1 MKDTVGNFV
10 SFIEK
15 AVILIILVSTIT
27 AIVFEILKMIDAKY
41 VELADLLLL
50 FIYVEVIGMVRVYMI
65 SNRVR
70 MTYPLF
76 IAITALSR
84 LIILQG
90 KDSNPELLLY
100 EAGAIVLVAIAV
112 VILRLR
118 YIPILRPFEMWM
130 KYPQKILRKIII
142 LKKIAVI
149 GTGLSALSLAHHLP
163 SLDIT
168 FLKNHGDRVVVFQLE
183 GMKTMPLTM
192 VLII

>member
-1 MKDTVGNFV
+1 MKDTVGSFV
-10 SFIEK
+10 SFVEK
-15 AVILIILVSTIT
+15 AVILVILASTIT
-27 AIVFEILKMIDAKY
+27 AIIFEILKMINAQY

-118 YIPILRPFEMWM
+118 YIPILRPIEGIDEIPT
-130 KYPQKILRKIII
+130 KDS
-142 LKKIAVI
+142 KK
-149 GTGLSALSLAHHLP
+149 
-163 SLDIT
+163 
-168 FLKNHGDRVVVFQLE
+168 K
-183 GMKTMPLTM
+183 
-192 VLII
+192 

>member
-1 MKDTVGNFV
+1 MRSNVENFV
-10 SFIEK
+10 GFVEK
-15 AVILIILVSTIT
+15 AVIGVILVATIT
-27 AIVFEILKMIDAKY
+27 AILFEILRMIDVQY

-50 FIYVEVIGMVRVYMI
+50 FIYVEVIGMVRVYYV

-112 VILRLR
+112 IILRLR
-118 YIPILRPFEMWM
+118 YVPILRPVEDVDEI
-130 KYPQKILRKIII
+130 KPRII
-142 LKKIAVI
+142 KK
-149 GTGLSALSLAHHLP
+149 
-163 SLDIT
+163 
-168 FLKNHGDRVVVFQLE
+168 
-183 GMKTMPLTM
+183 
-192 VLII
+192 

>member
-1 MKDTVGNFV
+1 MKTDVENLVG
-10 SFIEK
+10 FIEK
-15 AVILIILVSTIT
+15 AVIAIILVATIT
-27 AIVFEILKMIDAKY
+27 AIMFEIMRLIEVQY

-50 FIYVEVIGMVRVYMI
+50 FIYVEVIGMVRVYYV

-112 VILRLR
+112 IILRLR
-118 YIPILRPFEMWM
+118 YVPILRPIEDVDEI
-130 KYPQKILRKIII
+130 KPRST
-142 LKKIAVI
+142 KK
-149 GTGLSALSLAHHLP
+149 
-163 SLDIT
+163 
-168 FLKNHGDRVVVFQLE
+168 
-183 GMKTMPLTM
+183 
-192 VLII
+192 

>member
-1 MKDTVGNFV
+1 MVMKTDVENLV
-10 SFIEK
+10 WFIEK
-15 AVILIILVSTIT
+15 AVIAIILVATIT
-27 AIVFEILKMIDAKY
+27 AIMFEIMRMIEVQY

-50 FIYVEVIGMVRVYMI
+50 FIYVEVIGMVRVYYV

-112 VILRLR
+112 IILRLR
-118 YIPILRPFEMWM
+118 YVPILRPIEDVD
-130 KYPQKILRKIII
+130 KIKPRST
-142 LKKIAVI
+142 KK
-149 GTGLSALSLAHHLP
+149 
-163 SLDIT
+163 
-168 FLKNHGDRVVVFQLE
+168 
-183 GMKTMPLTM
+183 
-192 VLII
+192 

>member
-1 MKDTVGNFV
+1 MKSNVENLVG
-10 SFIEK
+10 FIEK
-15 AVILIILVSTIT
+15 AVIAVILIATIT
-27 AIVFEILKMIDAKY
+27 AIMFEIMRMLEVQY

-50 FIYVEVIGMVRVYMI
+50 FIYVEVIGMVRVYYV

-112 VILRLR
+112 IILRLR
-118 YIPILRPFEMWM
+118 YVPILRPVEDVDEI
-130 KYPQKILRKIII
+130 KPKNT
-142 LKKIAVI
+142 KK
-149 GTGLSALSLAHHLP
+149 
-163 SLDIT
+163 
-168 FLKNHGDRVVVFQLE
+168 
-183 GMKTMPLTM
+183 
-192 VLII
+192 

>member
-1 MKDTVGNFV
+1 MKDAVGNFV
-10 SFIEK
+10 SFVEK
-15 AVILIILVSTIT
+15 AVILIILGSTIT
-27 AIVFEILKMIDAKY
+27 AIIFEILKMIDAQY

-112 VILRLR
+112 IILRLR
-118 YIPILRPFEMWM
+118 YIPILRPVEGIDEI
-130 KYPQKILRKIII
+130 PTQKDS
-142 LKKIAVI
+142 KK
-149 GTGLSALSLAHHLP
+149 
-163 SLDIT
+163 
-168 FLKNHGDRVVVFQLE
+168 K
-183 GMKTMPLTM
+183 
-192 VLII
+192 

>member
-1 MKDTVGNFV
+1 MVMKDAVSSFV

-15 AVILIILVSTIT
+15 AVIFVILASTIT
-27 AIVFEILKMIDAKY
+27 AIIFEILKMINAQY

-90 KDSNPELLLY
+90 KDSNPDLLLY
-100 EAGAIVLVAIAV
+100 EAGAIVLVSIAV
-112 VILRLR
+112 VILRIR
-118 YIPILRPFEMWM
+118 YIPLLRPVEGVDEIPD
-130 KYPQKILRKIII
+130 KDP
-142 LKKIAVI
+142 KK
-149 GTGLSALSLAHHLP
+149 
-163 SLDIT
+163 
-168 FLKNHGDRVVVFQLE
+168 K
-183 GMKTMPLTM
+183 
-192 VLII
+192 

>member
-1 MKDTVGNFV
+1 MKTNVENLVG
-10 SFIEK
+10 FIEK
-15 AVILIILVSTIT
+15 AVIAIILVSTIT
-27 AIVFEILKMIDAKY
+27 AIMFEIMRMIEVQY

-50 FIYVEVIGMVRVYMI
+50 FIYVEVIGMVRVYYV

-112 VILRLR
+112 IILRLR
-118 YIPILRPFEMWM
+118 YVPILRPIEDVDEI
-130 KYPQKILRKIII
+130 KPRNT
-142 LKKIAVI
+142 KK
-149 GTGLSALSLAHHLP
+149 
-163 SLDIT
+163 
-168 FLKNHGDRVVVFQLE
+168 
-183 GMKTMPLTM
+183 
-192 VLII
+192 

>member
-1 MKDTVGNFV
+1 MNKHVEQMVG
-10 SFIEK
+10 FIEK
-15 AVILIILVSTIT
+15 AVIFIILVSTLT
-27 AIVFEILKMIDAKY
+27 AIMFEILKMIDAQY

-50 FIYVEVIGMVRVYMI
+50 FIYVEVIGMVRVYLI

-112 VILRLR
+112 IILRLR
-118 YIPILRPFEMWM
+118 YVPILRPIDGIDELPTP
-130 KYPQKILRKIII
+130 KSS
-142 LKKIAVI
+142 KK
-149 GTGLSALSLAHHLP
+149 
-163 SLDIT
+163 
-168 FLKNHGDRVVVFQLE
+168 K
-183 GMKTMPLTM
+183 
-192 VLII
+192 

>member
-1 MKDTVGNFV
+1 MKSNVENFV
-10 SFIEK
+10 GFVEK
-15 AVILIILVSTIT
+15 AVIGIILVATIT
-27 AIVFEILKMIDAKY
+27 AILFEIMRMIDVQY

-50 FIYVEVIGMVRVYMI
+50 FIYVEVIGMVRVYYV

-112 VILRLR
+112 IILRLR
-118 YIPILRPFEMWM
+118 YVPILRPVEDVDEI
-130 KYPQKILRKIII
+130 KPRIT
-142 LKKIAVI
+142 KK
-149 GTGLSALSLAHHLP
+149 
-163 SLDIT
+163 
-168 FLKNHGDRVVVFQLE
+168 Q
-183 GMKTMPLTM
+183 
-192 VLII
+192 

>member
-1 MKDTVGNFV
+1 MVMKTDVENLVG
-10 SFIEK
+10 FIEK
-15 AVILIILVSTIT
+15 AVIAIILIATIT
-27 AIVFEILKMIDAKY
+27 AIMFEIMRMIEVQY

-50 FIYVEVIGMVRVYMI
+50 FIYVEVIGMVRVYYV

-112 VILRLR
+112 IILRLR
-118 YIPILRPFEMWM
+118 YVPILRPIEDVDEI
-130 KYPQKILRKIII
+130 KPRST
-142 LKKIAVI
+142 KK
-149 GTGLSALSLAHHLP
+149 
-163 SLDIT
+163 
-168 FLKNHGDRVVVFQLE
+168 
-183 GMKTMPLTM
+183 
-192 VLII
+192 

>member
-1 MKDTVGNFV
+1 MVMKTDVENLVG
-10 SFIEK
+10 FIEK
-15 AVILIILVSTIT
+15 AVIAIILVATIT
-27 AIVFEILKMIDAKY
+27 AIMFEIMRMIEVQY

-50 FIYVEVIGMVRVYMI
+50 FIYVEVIGMVRVYYV

-112 VILRLR
+112 IILRLR
-118 YIPILRPFEMWM
+118 YVPILRPIEDVDEI
-130 KYPQKILRKIII
+130 KPKST
-142 LKKIAVI
+142 KK
-149 GTGLSALSLAHHLP
+149 
-163 SLDIT
+163 
-168 FLKNHGDRVVVFQLE
+168 
-183 GMKTMPLTM
+183 
-192 VLII
+192 

>member
-1 MKDTVGNFV
+1 MKDAVGNFV
-10 SFIEK
+10 SFVEK
-15 AVILIILVSTIT
+15 AVILIILGSTIT
-27 AIVFEILKMIDAKY
+27 AIIFEILKMIDAQY

-112 VILRLR
+112 IILRLR
-118 YIPILRPFEMWM
+118 YIPILRPIEGIDEI
-130 KYPQKILRKIII
+130 PN
-142 LKKIAVI
+142 KKD
-149 GTGLSALSLAHHLP
+149 S
-163 SLDIT
+163 
-168 FLKNHGDRVVVFQLE
+168 K
-183 GMKTMPLTM
+183 KK
-192 VLII
+192 

>member
-1 MKDTVGNFV
+1 MKDSVGNFV
-10 SFIEK
+10 SFVEK
-15 AVILIILVSTIT
+15 AVILVILVSTIT
-27 AIVFEILKMIDAKY
+27 AIIFEILKMINAQY

-112 VILRLR
+112 IILRLR
-118 YIPILRPFEMWM
+118 YIPILRPIEGIDEIPT
-130 KYPQKILRKIII
+130 KDS
-142 LKKIAVI
+142 KK
-149 GTGLSALSLAHHLP
+149 
-163 SLDIT
+163 
-168 FLKNHGDRVVVFQLE
+168 K
-183 GMKTMPLTM
+183 
-192 VLII
+192 

>member
-1 MKDTVGNFV
+1 MVMKDTVSNFV

-15 AVILIILVSTIT
+15 AVILVILASTIT
-27 AIVFEILKMIDAKY
+27 AIIFEILKMIDAQY

-112 VILRLR
+112 IILRLR
-118 YIPILRPFEMWM
+118 YVPILRPVEGIDEIPSAS
-130 KYPQKILRKIII
+130 KVQK
-142 LKKIAVI
+142 KK
-149 GTGLSALSLAHHLP
+149 
-163 SLDIT
+163 
-168 FLKNHGDRVVVFQLE
+168 
-183 GMKTMPLTM
+183 
-192 VLII
+192 

>member
-1 MKDTVGNFV
+1 MKDAVSNFV

-15 AVILIILVSTIT
+15 AVILVILASTIT
-27 AIVFEILKMIDAKY
+27 AIIFEILKMIDAQY

-112 VILRLR
+112 IILRLR
-118 YIPILRPFEMWM
+118 YVPILRPVEGIDEIHSAS
-130 KYPQKILRKIII
+130 KVQK
-142 LKKIAVI
+142 KK
-149 GTGLSALSLAHHLP
+149 
-163 SLDIT
+163 
-168 FLKNHGDRVVVFQLE
+168 
-183 GMKTMPLTM
+183 
-192 VLII
+192 

>member
-1 MKDTVGNFV
+1 MKTNVENLVGL
-10 SFIEK
+10 IEK
-15 AVILIILVSTIT
+15 AVIAVILVATIT
-27 AIVFEILKMIDAKY
+27 AIMFEIIRMLEVQY

-50 FIYVEVIGMVRVYMI
+50 FIYVEVIGMVRVYYV

-112 VILRLR
+112 IILRLR
-118 YIPILRPFEMWM
+118 YVPILRPIEDVDEI
-130 KYPQKILRKIII
+130 KPRNT
-142 LKKIAVI
+142 KK
-149 GTGLSALSLAHHLP
+149 
-163 SLDIT
+163 
-168 FLKNHGDRVVVFQLE
+168 
-183 GMKTMPLTM
+183 
-192 VLII
+192 

>member
-1 MKDTVGNFV
+1 MKTNVENLVG
-10 SFIEK
+10 FIEK
-15 AVILIILVSTIT
+15 SVIAVILVATIT
-27 AIVFEILKMIDAKY
+27 AIMFEIMRMIEVQY

-50 FIYVEVIGMVRVYMI
+50 FIYVEVIGMVRVYYV

-112 VILRLR
+112 IILRLR
-118 YIPILRPFEMWM
+118 YVPILRPIEDVDEI
-130 KYPQKILRKIII
+130 KPRNT
-142 LKKIAVI
+142 KK
-149 GTGLSALSLAHHLP
+149 
-163 SLDIT
+163 
-168 FLKNHGDRVVVFQLE
+168 
-183 GMKTMPLTM
+183 
-192 VLII
+192 

>member
-1 MKDTVGNFV
+1 MKSNVEHFVGFV
-10 SFIEK
+10 ENAVIF
-15 AVILIILVSTIT
+15 VILISTIT
-27 AIVFEILKMIDAKY
+27 AILFEILKMLDERY

-50 FIYVEVIGMVRVYMI
+50 FIYVEVIGMVRVYYV

-112 VILRLR
+112 IILRLR
-118 YIPILRPFEMWM
+118 YVPILRPVEGIDEI
-130 KYPQKILRKIII
+130 QKAP
-142 LKKIAVI
+142 KK
-149 GTGLSALSLAHHLP
+149 
-163 SLDIT
+163 
-168 FLKNHGDRVVVFQLE
+168 K
-183 GMKTMPLTM
+183 
-192 VLII
+192 

>member
-1 MKDTVGNFV
+1 MKTNVENLVG
-10 SFIEK
+10 FIEK
-15 AVILIILVSTIT
+15 AVIAVILVATIT
-27 AIVFEILKMIDAKY
+27 AIMFEIMRMIEVQY

-50 FIYVEVIGMVRVYMI
+50 FIYVEVIGMVRVYYV

-112 VILRLR
+112 IILRLR
-118 YIPILRPFEMWM
+118 YVPILRPIEDVDEIKPRFNFI
-130 KYPQKILRKIII
+130 Y
-142 LKKIAVI
+142 VFN
-149 GTGLSALSLAHHLP
+149 LSLIH
-163 SLDIT
+163 I
-168 FLKNHGDRVVVFQLE
+168 
-183 GMKTMPLTM
+183 
-192 VLII
+192 

>member
-1 MKDTVGNFV
+1 MKTDVENLVG
-10 SFIEK
+10 FIEK
-15 AVILIILVSTIT
+15 AVIALILVATIT
-27 AIVFEILKMIDAKY
+27 AIMFEIMRMIEVQY

-50 FIYVEVIGMVRVYMI
+50 FIYVEVIGMVRVYYV

-112 VILRLR
+112 IILRLR
-118 YIPILRPFEMWM
+118 YVPILRPIEDVDEI
-130 KYPQKILRKIII
+130 KPRST
-142 LKKIAVI
+142 KK
-149 GTGLSALSLAHHLP
+149 
-163 SLDIT
+163 
-168 FLKNHGDRVVVFQLE
+168 
-183 GMKTMPLTM
+183 
-192 VLII
+192 

>member
-10 SFIEK
+10 SFVEK
-15 AVILIILVSTIT
+15 VVILVILASTIT
-27 AIVFEILKMIDAKY
+27 AIIFEILKMINAQY

-112 VILRLR
+112 VILRIR
-118 YIPILRPFEMWM
+118 YIPLLRPVEGVDEIPT
-130 KYPQKILRKIII
+130 KENP
-142 LKKIAVI
+142 KK
-149 GTGLSALSLAHHLP
+149 
-163 SLDIT
+163 
-168 FLKNHGDRVVVFQLE
+168 K
-183 GMKTMPLTM
+183 
-192 VLII
+192 

>member
-10 SFIEK
+10 SFVEK
-15 AVILIILVSTIT
+15 AVILVILVSTIT
-27 AIVFEILKMIDAKY
+27 AIIFEILKMINAQY

-118 YIPILRPFEMWM
+118 YIPILRPIEGIDEI
-130 KYPQKILRKIII
+130 PT
-142 LKKIAVI
+142 KKD
-149 GTGLSALSLAHHLP
+149 S
-163 SLDIT
+163 
-168 FLKNHGDRVVVFQLE
+168 K
-183 GMKTMPLTM
+183 KK
-192 VLII
+192 

>member
-1 MKDTVGNFV
+1 MKDAVSNFV

-15 AVILIILVSTIT
+15 AVILVILASTIT
-27 AIVFEILKMIDAKY
+27 AIIFEILKMIDAQY

-112 VILRLR
+112 IILRLR
-118 YIPILRPFEMWM
+118 YVPILRPVEGIDEIPSAP
-130 KYPQKILRKIII
+130 KVQK
-142 LKKIAVI
+142 KK
-149 GTGLSALSLAHHLP
+149 
-163 SLDIT
+163 
-168 FLKNHGDRVVVFQLE
+168 
-183 GMKTMPLTM
+183 
-192 VLII
+192 

>member
-1 MKDTVGNFV
+1 MKTDVENLVG
-10 SFIEK
+10 FIEK
-15 AVILIILVSTIT
+15 AVIAIILVATIT
-27 AIVFEILKMIDAKY
+27 AIMFEIMRMIEVQY

-50 FIYVEVIGMVRVYMI
+50 FIYVEVIGMVRVYYV

-112 VILRLR
+112 IILRLR
-118 YIPILRPFEMWM
+118 YVPILRPIEDVDEI
-130 KYPQKILRKIII
+130 KPRS
-142 LKKIAVI
+142 KK
-149 GTGLSALSLAHHLP
+149 
-163 SLDIT
+163 
-168 FLKNHGDRVVVFQLE
+168 K
-183 GMKTMPLTM
+183 
-192 VLII
+192 

>member
-1 MKDTVGNFV
+1 MVMKTDVENLVG
-10 SFIEK
+10 FIEK
-15 AVILIILVSTIT
+15 AVIAIILVATIT
-27 AIVFEILKMIDAKY
+27 AIMFEIMRMIEVQY

-50 FIYVEVIGMVRVYMI
+50 FMYVEVIGMVRVYYV

-112 VILRLR
+112 IILRLR
-118 YIPILRPFEMWM
+118 YVPILRPIEDVDEI
-130 KYPQKILRKIII
+130 KPRST
-142 LKKIAVI
+142 KK
-149 GTGLSALSLAHHLP
+149 
-163 SLDIT
+163 
-168 FLKNHGDRVVVFQLE
+168 
-183 GMKTMPLTM
+183 
-192 VLII
+192 

>member
-1 MKDTVGNFV
+1 MKSDVENLVG
-10 SFIEK
+10 FIEK
-15 AVILIILVSTIT
+15 AVIAVILIATIT
-27 AIVFEILKMIDAKY
+27 AIMFEIMRMLEVQY

-50 FIYVEVIGMVRVYMI
+50 FIYVEVIGMVRVYYV

-112 VILRLR
+112 IILRLR
-118 YIPILRPFEMWM
+118 YVPILRPVEDVDEI
-130 KYPQKILRKIII
+130 KPKST
-142 LKKIAVI
+142 KK
-149 GTGLSALSLAHHLP
+149 
-163 SLDIT
+163 
-168 FLKNHGDRVVVFQLE
+168 
-183 GMKTMPLTM
+183 
-192 VLII
+192 

>member
-1 MKDTVGNFV
+1 MVMKTNVENLVG
-10 SFIEK
+10 FIEK
-15 AVILIILVSTIT
+15 SVIAVILVATIT
-27 AIVFEILKMIDAKY
+27 AIMFEIMRMIEVQY

-50 FIYVEVIGMVRVYMI
+50 FIYVEVIGMVRVYYV

-112 VILRLR
+112 IILRLR
-118 YIPILRPFEMWM
+118 YVPILRPIEDVDEI
-130 KYPQKILRKIII
+130 KPRNT
-142 LKKIAVI
+142 KK
-149 GTGLSALSLAHHLP
+149 
-163 SLDIT
+163 
-168 FLKNHGDRVVVFQLE
+168 
-183 GMKTMPLTM
+183 
-192 VLII
+192 

>member
-10 SFIEK
+10 SFVEK

-27 AIVFEILKMIDAKY
+27 AIIFEILKMIDAQY

-50 FIYVEVIGMVRVYMI
+50 FIYVEVIGMVRAYMI

-118 YIPILRPFEMWM
+118 YIPILRPIEGIDEI
-130 KYPQKILRKIII
+130 PT
-142 LKKIAVI
+142 KKD
-149 GTGLSALSLAHHLP
+149 S
-163 SLDIT
+163 
-168 FLKNHGDRVVVFQLE
+168 K
-183 GMKTMPLTM
+183 KK
-192 VLII
+192 